1 MNTPNKNKFALKTWI
16 LKQKQRPA
24 LLEMNRKKLTNP
36 VQPEY
41 WTHP

>member
-16 LKQKQRPA
+16 RKQKQRPA
-24 LLEMNRKKLTNP
+24 TLKMNQMKSTNI

-41 WTHP
+41 